1 MMKLYL
7 GTNVEFRQ
15 LNPEM
20 SRDGLDFG
28 KGAYLTPDMDQAWG
42 MAKRKQ
48 MVMGGRRLVMEF
60 DFDDSCLN
68 SNSTDCLCFDSYSAE
83 WTGFV
88 LRNRNKAWRYVH
100 QYSVVYGP
108 VADGIMPTV
117 IDEYLSM
124 YPDENIALKPQHL
137 SLLTNKLMF
146 KKSQSRQAC
155 FCSIDAIAKYL
166 KFIRLYEQK

>member
-48 MVMGGRRLVMEF
+48 MVMGGRRIVMEF
-60 DFDDSCLN
+60 DFDDSCLSDN
-68 SNSTDCLCFDSYSAE
+68 SAGCLCFDSYNE
-83 WTGFV
+83 KWTGFV
-88 LRNRNKAWRYVH
+88 LRKRNKAWHYVH
-100 QYSVVYGP
+100 EYPVVYGP
-108 VADGIMPTV
+108 VQMV
-117 IDEYLSM
+117 LCLRLSM
-124 YPDENIALKPQHL
+124 IIFQSIQMRLQH
-137 SLLTNKLMF
+137 
-146 KKSQSRQAC
+146 
-155 FCSIDAIAKYL
+155 
-166 KFIRLYEQK
+166 